1 MEEGFETRNT
11 QGVIQV
17 DSKDRN
23 YLLVKSGQFT
33 FDGRYPADIQQRWSA
48 EQPNGQT
55 AASLMLVRT
64 ADGRSMRPSTG
75 GYINGRKQCNFG
87 YLRTDSN
94 TFQYYIFDL
103 VAPSLSDRFG
113 LQTFDAKGNL
123 SYNAL
128 DYPLRIMFASH
139 QYGATVF
146 TAPHS
151 NFAYGVLSGGKDVNN
166 DGYDIECYYTYIFA
180 QGNTVKINYMYDDLG
195 DPEGAGIGNY
205 GDAQSTIIIADVT
218 NIPKNWSRQ

>member
-1 MEEGFETRNT
+1 MEEGFQTRNT
-11 QGVIQV
+11 KGVIQV

-23 YLLVKSGQFT
+23 FLLIKSGQFT
-33 FDGRYPADIQQRWSA
+33 FDGRYPVDLWERWKA

-55 AASLMLVRT
+55 AASIMLVRT
-64 ADGRSMRPSTG
+64 ADGRSMRPTTG
-75 GYINGRKQCNFG
+75 GYIDGKKFCNFG
-87 YLRTDSN
+87 YIRSDAN
-94 TFQYYIFDL
+94 TFQYYMFDL
-103 VAPSLSDRFG
+103 VAPSLSDTLG

-128 DYPLRIMFASH
+128 DYPLRIMYASR
-139 QYGATVF
+139 QYRDTVF

-166 DGYDIECYYTYIFA
+166 DAVDVECYYTYIYA
-180 QGNTVKINYMYDDLG
+180 QGNTVKVDVIYDEFG
-195 DPEGAGIGNY
+195 NPEGAGVGNY